1 MRRPTV
7 KSIFFVLVF
16 VGLIGMSLF
25 LTQSWIGKT
34 TGISGAT
41 STPSVPETAVE
52 LAPVTIGR
60 ATERVHAVGTLE
72 ANESVMIRP
81 EIGGV
86 IKRVLF
92 TEGHAV
98 EKGTVL
104 LELDDAELQA
114 HVAET
119 VAQLKIARLTYDRM
133 KQLEGSRNTYV

>member
-1 MRRPTV
+1 M
-7 KSIFFVLVF
+7 
-16 VGLIGMSLF
+16 
-25 LTQSWIGKT
+25 
-34 TGISGAT
+34 
-41 STPSVPETAVE
+41 
-52 LAPVTIGR
+52 
-60 ATERVHAVGTLE
+60 HAVGTLE